1 MPLQGAVPVTRRL
14 ATLDP
19 HQSRPL
25 QSRCMDDT
33 GYVQPAHDEILAVRG
48 KNATDHY
55 NGIKVWRVL
64 ADGRVTHV

>member
-1 MPLQGAVPVTRRL
+1 
-14 ATLDP
+14 
-19 HQSRPL
+19 
-25 QSRCMDDT
+25 MDDT